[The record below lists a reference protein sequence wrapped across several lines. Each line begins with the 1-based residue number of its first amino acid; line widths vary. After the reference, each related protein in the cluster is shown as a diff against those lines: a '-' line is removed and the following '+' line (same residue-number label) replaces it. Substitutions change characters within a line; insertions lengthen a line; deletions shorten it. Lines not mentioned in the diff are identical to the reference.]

1 MRGQNRRIEAVRSPN
16 VRAYLLLDDGK
27 IPNNPVLP
35 LLVYQ
40 GAFGFTDSDPASTC
54 EAVFESNGWGN
65 YWRNGIYSFHH
76 YHSTAHEV
84 LGICRGSARAQF
96 GGEQEV
102 TLEIGAGDVVV
113 IPAGVGHK
121 RLEASSDLLV
131 VGAYP
136 PGQGWDLCRGEAGE
150 RPRVLGNID
159 RVPLPRSDPVYG
171 DDGPLMN
178 HWEKLR
184 CEREGMAADSVEE
197 TSPSESL

>member
-136 PGQGWDLCRGEAGE
+136 PG
-150 RPRVLGNID
+150 
-159 RVPLPRSDPVYG
+159 
-171 DDGPLMN
+171 
-178 HWEKLR
+178 
-184 CEREGMAADSVEE
+184 
-197 TSPSESL
+197 

>member
-1 MRGQNRRIEAVRSPN
+1 MRRKNRRVEAVRSPN
-16 VRAYLLLDDGK
+16 VRAYSLEDDGK

-35 LLVYQ
+35 LLIYQ
-40 GAFGFTDSDPASTC
+40 GAFEFAGSDAAAIC

-65 YWRNGIYSFHH
+65 CWRNGIFPFHH

-84 LGICRGSARAQF
+84 LGICRGRARAQF
-96 GGEQEV
+96 GGEQGV
-102 TLEIGAGDVVV
+102 TLDIGVGDVVV

-121 RLEASSDLLV
+121 RVKASSDLLV

-136 PGQGWDLCRGEAGE
+136 PGQGWDLCRGEASE
-150 RPRVLGNID
+150 RPQVLGNID
-159 RVPLPRSDPVYG
+159 RVTLPRSDPVYD

-178 HWEKLR
+178 HWVKLR
-184 CEREGMAADSVEE
+184 CEREGMAAGSVEE